1 MVPALILSSDSHVF
15 EPPDLWT
22 KRIDAGFRDRAPRMQ
37 RIDGADQLVVEADQ
51 VISGIGLISNA
62 GARFEAPETISG
74 QGRFEDV
81 PRGGYDPDQHLA
93 DMRLD
98 GVAGEVLYPSQGLFY
113 FRVTDTPL
121 MSAIFRAYNDW
132 LAEFCRRD
140 PARLKG
146 IAMVNLD
153 DVADGIREL
162 ERAARLG
169 LAGAMITEYPL
180 EHRRYDQPEY
190 EPFWA
195 AAASLG
201 MPLSLHTATRR
212 QGKIRGAGEKTLR
225 DASSRS
231 TKAFYPALSL
241 CDMIF
246 SGVFERHPALTLA
259 IVEFELSWA
268 PNILASMDY
277 TYRERHGE
285 AIYRFKDGMRPS
297 DFFHRNVVL
306 SFQEDAVGIRLR
318 DVIGVDNMMWG
329 SDYPHSESTFPRSRK
344 ILEDILAGVPD
355 DEGAKIAGANTAR
368 VYRFDVMRLTREH
381 AHA

>member
-1 MVPALILSSDSHVF
+1 V
-15 EPPDLWT
+15 
-22 KRIDAGFRDRAPRMQ
+22 
-37 RIDGADQLVVEADQ
+37 ADT
-51 VISGIGLISNA
+51 S
-62 GARFEAPETISG
+62 
-74 QGRFEDV
+74 
-81 PRGGYDPDQHLA
+81 
-93 DMRLD
+93 
-98 GVAGEVLYPSQGLFY
+98 
-113 FRVTDTPL
+113 L

-146 IAMVNLD
+146 IAMINLD
-153 DVADGIREL
+153 DVQDGIREL

-180 EHRRYDQPEY
+180 EPRRYDQPEY

-268 PNILASMDY
+268 PNILGAMDY

-285 AIYRFKDGMRPS
+285 AIYRFKGGMRPS
-297 DFFHRNVVL
+297 DFFHKNVVL
-306 SFQEDAVGIRLR
+306 SFQEDAIGIRLR

-344 ILEDILAGVPD
+344 ILEEILAGVPD
-355 DEGAKIAGANTAR
+355 DEGAKIAGGNTAR
-368 VYRFDVMRLTREH
+368 VYRFDAARLMREH